1 METQGSI
8 MKMTMKTTTL
18 CLGAWLGAVGLAFAL
33 AIASP
38 NESSVMGHM
47 PASMSQTLSHQPL
60 AVPEDFPSERTLALI
75 TFKGDQRAQAET
87 WIEGLNLKN
96 DATIS
101 WMRVSVL
108 NDPGTTSGRNA
119 AETRLRQ
126 NYTSDSE
133 RAKLVPVFTD
143 KADFVRAAGLNGINQ
158 SYAVVVNREGDVL
171 ARVEGQFDAAKAELL
186 RETLSVQGIH

>member
-1 METQGSI
+1 METQGS
-8 MKMTMKTTTL
+8 TMKITINTTAL
-18 CLGAWLGAVGLAFAL
+18 YVGAWLGAVGLAFAL

-47 PASMSQTLSHQPL
+47 PASMSQTLSHQPI
-60 AVPEDFPSERTLALI
+60 AVPEGFPSERTLALI

-87 WIEGLNLKN
+87 WIQGLNLKN
-96 DATIS
+96 DASIS
-101 WMRVSVL
+101 WMRMPVL

-126 NYTSDSE
+126 NYSSDSE

-143 KADFVRAAGLNGINQ
+143 KADFVRAAGLNGIDH
-158 SYAVVVNREGDVL
+158 SYAVVVNRKGDVL
-171 ARVEGQFDAAKAELL
+171 ARVEGQFDAEKAELL
-186 RETLSVQGIH
+186 RETLSAPGIH

>member
-1 METQGSI
+1 
-8 MKMTMKTTTL
+8 MTIKTTTL

-108 NDPGTTSGRNA
+108 NDPGTTSGRDA
-119 AETRLRQ
+119 AETRLRHK
-126 NYTSDSE
+126 YSSDSE

-143 KADFVRAAGLNGINQ
+143 KADFVRAAGLNGVDH

-171 ARVEGQFDAAKAELL
+171 ARVEGRFDAEKAALL
-186 RETLSVQGIH
+186 RETLSAQGIH